1 MKHLYRAL
9 PLLLLPAW
17 AGAGP
22 ALTVYNSDL
31 AVVREQRSFDLK
43 AGVQSL
49 RYSGVAARIDPT
61 SVQLQGP
68 GLRLL
73 EQDFDYDLVSADR
86 VLEKYLDQDLKAVGK
101 DGRSYEGQLLAYEGG
116 QLMLR
121 GANGRV
127 QMLNRNELSSIDL
140 PGLPGGLLT
149 RPTLVWKVDSE
160 KAGKQ
165 GLGLTYMTGGL
176 SWHAEYVV
184 TLAEDEKTLGVN
196 AWVSLDNQ
204 SGATYEDA
212 RLKLVAGDVNRAG
225 GAPSPRALMSMAKAD
240 MAPAAPAFQERSFG
254 EYHLYTL
261 GWPVTLKQASVKQV
275 ELLSA
280 KNVPV
285 RKAYTF
291 DGERGGPKVAVQ
303 LELVNKEANGL
314 GMPLP
319 AGKWRVFK
327 SDAKEGSE
335 FVGEDSLDHTA
346 SDEKLRVKMGDAF
359 DVVGERT
366 VLEERPSAKG
376 NETERQVRIELR
388 NRKKE
393 AVKVQIVE
401 HAFGRWELLDGGQE
415 WKRKSSDTFERE
427 VLLEAGAELKWE
439 YKVRMRY

>member
-1 MKHLYRAL
+1 
-9 PLLLLPAW
+9 
-17 AGAGP
+17 
-22 ALTVYNSDL
+22 
-31 AVVREQRSFDLK
+31 
-43 AGVQSL
+43 
-49 RYSGVAARIDPT
+49 
-61 SVQLQGP
+61 
-68 GLRLL
+68 
-73 EQDFDYDLVSADR
+73 
-86 VLEKYLDQDLKAVGK
+86 
-101 DGRSYEGQLLAYEGG
+101 
-116 QLMLR
+116 
-121 GANGRV
+121 
-127 QMLNRNELSSIDL
+127 
-140 PGLPGGLLT
+140 
-149 RPTLVWKVDSE
+149 
-160 KAGKQ
+160 
-165 GLGLTYMTGGL
+165 
-176 SWHAEYVV
+176 
-184 TLAEDEKTLGVN
+184 
-196 AWVSLDNQ
+196 
-204 SGATYEDA
+204 
-212 RLKLVAGDVNRAG
+212 
-225 GAPSPRALMSMAKAD
+225 
-240 MAPAAPAFQERSFG
+240 
-254 EYHLYTL
+254 
-261 GWPVTLKQASVKQV
+261 VKQV